1 MPRTSPSDAHGLPGE
16 PGAKVESGTAGK
28 VKTVPRKTFRESIG
42 QGSAS
47 GGAGQLDGT
56 GGTGDPTIRYPVQLT
71 WAKPLGR
78 TGKFGTQDQQGKT
91 PVDYEVDLSAFMLE
105 Y

>member
-1 MPRTSPSDAHGLPGE
+1 MRTSPNDTHPLPDE
-16 PGAKVESGTAGK
+16 PGAKVDTGTAGK

-42 QGSAS
+42 QGTAS
-47 GGAGQLDGT
+47 GGNGQLDGT

-71 WAKPLGR
+71 WARPIGKA
-78 TGKFGTQDQQGKT
+78 GKFGAPDQQGKT
-91 PVDYEVDLSAFMLE
+91 PIDYEYDLSAFLLE